1 MTLGTD
7 DMKTTGSQC
16 LRIQLD
22 IRTTAG
28 HVGCDSDGTV
38 LSGVCNDGSLE
49 LMELRIQDVVLDTAT
64 LQHTADQLGGIDVD
78 GTDQNRCTGLVDTNR
93 FIHDGLELFLL
104 RLINRIIEVDTLYRL
119 VGRDTDDIHVID
131 VTELLLLGLCGT
143 GHAGLLI
150 KLVKE
155 VLEGDRREG
164 LRLTLDVH
172 MLLRLDRLMETI
184 AVTTARHDTS
194 GELVDDEYLIIL
206 DHVVLITVH
215 QVVCTKCQDHA
226 VLDLQILRI
235 REVLDMEEL
244 LYLMNT
250 LLCEVDGLLLLVDD
264 EVTGLLDL
272 LAEDRI
278 ELTELSGLLTTLKL
292 TGQHIADL
300 IELRGLSGLSGNDE
314 RCTCFIDQDGIDLID
329 DAVVKATEYLLVL
342 INRHVITEVVET
354 ELVIRDIGD
363 ITVIGSLTLLGGHGV
378 QYHTYA

>member
-1 MTLGTD
+1 
-7 DMKTTGSQC
+7 
-16 LRIQLD
+16 
-22 IRTTAG
+22 
-28 HVGCDSDGTV
+28 
-38 LSGVCNDGSLE
+38 
-49 LMELRIQDVVLDTAT
+49 
-64 LQHTADQLGGIDVD
+64 
-78 GTDQNRCTGLVDTNR
+78 
-93 FIHDGLELFLL
+93 
-104 RLINRIIEVDTLYRL
+104 
-119 VGRDTDDIHVID
+119 
-131 VTELLLLGLCGT
+131 
-143 GHAGLLI
+143 
-150 KLVKE
+150 
-155 VLEGDRREG
+155 
-164 LRLTLDVH
+164 

-194 GELVDDEYLIIL
+194 GELVDDEDLVIL

-226 VLDLQILRI
+226 VLDLQVLRI
-235 REVLDMEEL
+235 REVLNMEEL
-244 LYLMNT
+244 LYLMDA

-264 EVTGLLDL
+264 EVTGFLDL

-278 ELTELSGLLTTLKL
+278 EFTELCGLLTTLKL

-300 IELRGLSGLSGNDE
+300 IELRGLSGLPGNDE

-329 DAVVKATEYLLVL
+329 DAVVKATKYLLVL